1 VDKWEREDNLA
12 ASPKVEFEDGMDQD
26 GMDQDGKDFKVDF
39 GEGEDPTASSGQYQ
53 LQRKGEK
60 KTFQCLLC
68 LIPLSSLE
76 TMMSHK
82 QGAKHTR
89 KVIAKQEEVRE
100 MFYRNEMSRST
111 EEEELNREWIV
122 PVSNPQSLKMKVPVR
137 LHEKIL
143 DCEEP
148 VVGLDF
154 IVELLPESDPEMEPQ
169 YTCKLCGSTGPANG
183 MFTHLMGGTH
193 RHAFLEDIGEHFHK
207 RETKAMMKRVKR
219 YAENKMRLA
228 DKIKTVQCDASYP
241 WPAGKAP
248 WSLEMGGTGIPPQ
261 AKHPLTSSR
270 VRAAPLTSTPV
281 PATLLPAPGTFQRP
295 KNAEEAQ
302 EMLDTAMRMMQ
313 KVADF
318 AKKEHKVSEQEAAVI
333 KQTFNLGSNGPF

>member
-1 VDKWEREDNLA
+1 VDKWEKEDNLA
-12 ASPKVEFEDGMDQD
+12 ASPKVEFDDGMEEDQGD
-26 GMDQDGKDFKVDF
+26 SKMDFWG
-39 GEGEDPTASSGQYQ
+39 GEDPTANSGQYQ

-100 MFYRNEMSRST
+100 MFYRQEISKET
-111 EEEELNREWIV
+111 ELEELNKEWIL

-143 DCEEP
+143 ECEEP

-154 IVELLPESDPEMEPQ
+154 ITELLPESDPEMEPQ
-169 YTCKLCGSTGPANG
+169 YSCQLCGSTGPANG

-193 RHAFLEDIGEHFHK
+193 RHAFLEERGESFSK
-207 RETKAMMKRVKR
+207 GNYNGMLRRVNH
-219 YAENKMRLA
+219 YAENKSKLA
-228 DKIKTVQCDASYP
+228 NKINTVQCDTSYP
-241 WPAGKAP
+241 WPSGKAP

-261 AKHPLTSSR
+261 AKFPLHSSR
-270 VRAAPLTSTPV
+270 VTTRAASVTRTSEP
-281 PATLLPAPGTFQRP
+281 PILLPAPGSFQKP

-302 EMLDTAMRMMQ
+302 QMLDLARRMME

-318 AKKEHKVSEQEAAVI
+318 AKKEHKVLEQEARVI
-333 KQTFNLGSNGPF
+333 KQAINVGNNDRF